1 MRTMKMNRNNQ
12 GFTLAEML
20 IVVAITV
27 ILMGVAFIGVQSYQ
41 RSSTRLEF
49 DTIAKEIFI
58 AAQNHLTT
66 AQSQGYLQLSTAGYG
81 TPSTYKNDDV
91 DDEKDE
97 TYFVSKDISNVSEM
111 LDLMLPFGSI
121 DETVRAGG
129 TYIIRYQ
136 PSSGRV
142 LDVFYSLPGK
152 SSMLTVSGVELIG
165 SNYSSLMASGRS
177 DTAAGRSFRER
188 FRGTIDDKSVTGVVG
203 WYGGEE
209 GLPIGTRLDDPEI
222 IVHNEEVLWV
232 EIIDNNAAK
241 TDKGD
246 LKLLVTGATSGAQKS
261 FDLRGIGDNRVT
273 NPSNF
278 EVVLDDITHLD
289 DFSNKTFHF
298 ANLTA
303 DDNTKHFIPGED
315 VIIEAV
321 AFNNSALT
329 NIAYSGKKTT
339 NSLFADIQEKEESG
353 TLKHT
358 ASIENFR
365 HLENLDVNISY
376 LDNHD
381 TGNKLNVVSSVQ
393 IKDLTWTNDETERPS
408 EKPDVFIEAVWNIT
422 GTKPVSIY
430 DRNNTPI
437 TTGSC
442 YYPVSPDYLNEYDG
456 QNHSVL
462 NLRVNH
468 SGDAGMFGTL
478 EGSSIKNVIV
488 RNEVKTGTDASFEI
502 KGTDNVGGLVGSMT
516 GGSVTNCAAAV
527 YVNGATAGGL
537 IGNMSGGTVSNSYS
551 GGHTQ
556 NGQYL
561 TTESGDA
568 RVNVIATGDSGNAGG
583 LIGDAGNTR
592 ISNSYSTCSATGANA
607 GGFVG
612 SASGEISNC
621 YCTGL
626 VRGTTTEGAF
636 AASLT
641 GEATDCQYYEIIN
654 ERPDAE
660 KGFIYLNAL
669 GGDKTTSDISGI
681 DATVTTYN
689 SFVGAESTWY
699 PANPYD
705 SQLRKFYDGNYPLRT
720 VSQIAA
726 DNKVKNE
733 GETGIG
739 ATHYGD
745 WPSPEIFVINTAT
758 SSS

>member
-1 MRTMKMNRNNQ
+1 MMKKNNK
-12 GFTLAEML
+12 GFTLAELL

-27 ILMGVAFIGVQSYQ
+27 VLMGVAFIAVQNYQ
-41 RSSTRLEF
+41 RSSTRLEY
-49 DTIAKEIFI
+49 DGIAKEIFI

-66 AQSQGYLQLSTAGYG
+66 AQSQGYLQLSSNNIG
-81 TPSTYKNDDV
+81 TKNDEQINKELGRKGTSSFDTYG
-91 DDEKDE
+91 DER
-97 TYFVSKDISNVSEM
+97 YFVYKEDSYSADPQKSESV
-111 LDLMLPFGSI
+111 LDLMLPFGAI

-136 PSSGRV
+136 PSSARV
-142 LDVFYSLPGK
+142 LDVFYSLPGR
-152 SSMLTVSGVELIG
+152 SSMLTVSGTTLTSGDYET
-165 SNYSSLMASGRS
+165 LMVDTYRRDNNEGRRARQEFS
-177 DTAAGRSFRER
+177 
-188 FRGTIDDKSVTGVVG
+188 RGVIG

-209 GLPIGTRLDDPEI
+209 GLPKGTHLDDPEI

-232 EIIDNNAAK
+232 EVIDNNLGA
-241 TDKGD
+241 GS
-246 LKLLVTGATSGAQKS
+246 LQLIITGKTSGAQTS
-261 FDLRGIGDNRVT
+261 FDPRSLEGRVI
-273 NPSNF
+273 SNGT
-278 EVVLDDITHLD
+278 VILDDITRSGYHFADLSA
-289 DFSNKTFHF
+289 SNKDKDG
-298 ANLTA
+298 NQL
-303 DDNTKHFIPGED
+303 NFIPGED
-315 VIIEAV
+315 IIIEAV
-321 AFNNSALT
+321 AYNNAALT
-329 NIAYSGKKTT
+329 NVAYSGKKTT
-339 NSLFADIQEKEESG
+339 NSLFADLQEKEESG

-365 HLENLDVNISY
+365 HLENLDATISY

-381 TGNKLNVVSSVQ
+381 TEDKLNVVSSVQ
-393 IKDLTWTNDETERPS
+393 IKDLTWTNDAPERPS

-422 GTKPVSIY
+422 GTKPSSIY
-430 DRNNTPI
+430 DRNNTAA
-437 TTGSC
+437 TTESR
-442 YYPVSPDYLNEYDG
+442 YYPVSPGYLTEYDG

-478 EGSSIKNVIV
+478 VGSSIKNVFV

-502 KGTDNVGGLVGSMT
+502 KGTGNVGGLVGSMT

-537 IGNMSGGTVSNSYS
+537 IGKMSGGTVLNSYS

-561 TTESGDA
+561 TTESGAA

-583 LIGDAGNTR
+583 LIGDAGSTT
-592 ISNSYSTCSATGANA
+592 ISNSYSTCSVTGANA

-626 VRGTTTEGAF
+626 VSGTTEGAF
-636 AASLT
+636 AASLGGT
-641 GEATDCQYYEIIN
+641 ATSCLYYEIIN
-654 ERPDAE
+654 ERPDTE

-669 GGDKTTSDISGI
+669 GEEKTESGISGI
-681 DATVTTYN
+681 DSDVTTYN
-689 SFVGAESTWY
+689 NFVGGESTWY

-705 SQLRKFYDGNYPLRT
+705 SQLRDFYNGKYPLRT

-733 GETGIG
+733 AETGIG

>member
-1 MRTMKMNRNNQ
+1 
-12 GFTLAEML
+12 
-20 IVVAITV
+20 
-27 ILMGVAFIGVQSYQ
+27 
-41 RSSTRLEF
+41 
-49 DTIAKEIFI
+49 
-58 AAQNHLTT
+58 
-66 AQSQGYLQLSTAGYG
+66 
-81 TPSTYKNDDV
+81 
-91 DDEKDE
+91 
-97 TYFVSKDISNVSEM
+97 
-111 LDLMLPFGSI
+111 
-121 DETVRAGG
+121 
-129 TYIIRYQ
+129 
-136 PSSGRV
+136 
-142 LDVFYSLPGK
+142 
-152 SSMLTVSGVELIG
+152 MLTVSGAKLTSG
-165 SNYSSLMASGRS
+165 DYADLMQGTYRS
-177 DTAAGRSFRER
+177 DNNEGRRARQEFS
-188 FRGTIDDKSVTGVVG
+188 RGVIG

-365 HLENLDVNISY
+365 HLENLDANISY

-381 TGNKLNVVSSVQ
+381 TEDKLNVVSSVQ
-393 IKDLTWTNDETERPS
+393 IKDLTWTNDATDKPT

-430 DRNNTPI
+430 GKDNTAV

-442 YYPVSPDYLNEYDG
+442 YYPVSPDYLIEYDG

-502 KGTDNVGGLVGSMT
+502 KGTGNVGGLVGSMK

-537 IGNMSGGTVSNSYS
+537 IGEAKTDVEVSNSYS
-551 GGHTQ
+551 GGHTKD
-556 NGQYL
+556 GQYL

-583 LIGDAGNTR
+583 LIGDAGDNTK
-592 ISNSYSTCSATGANA
+592 ISNSYSTCSVTGANA

-612 SASGEISNC
+612 TASGEISKC

-626 VRGTTTEGAF
+626 VKGTTTEGAF

-641 GEATDCQYYEIIN
+641 NDPDVTNGPDGCKYYEIIN
-654 ERPDAE
+654 ERIDSTT
-660 KGFIYLNAL
+660 GFISYLSAL
-669 GGDKTTSDISGI
+669 GEEKTESGISGI
-681 DATVTTYN
+681 DSDVTTYN
-689 SFVGAESTWY
+689 NFVGGESTWY

-705 SQLRKFYDGNYPLRT
+705 SQLRDFYNGKYPLRT

-733 GETGIG
+733 AETGIG